1 MESPVRGEQSLLAYA
16 WFVERPQHKNG
27 CKMDR
32 LRRLIL
38 RHGLTG
44 CLTLAASLIG
54 RHLFRLLYQHERHV
68 WYAAATS
75 AIRAERPLSSELDL
89 QPAGPEHLDVLSQ
102 MNLCGRRA
110 AARFLE
116 AGADLWIVWEGERA
130 AFCCW
135 IFRGRMPVIA
145 ARGGWKGLPPDTV
158 CLEASVTGENYRGRG
173 IAPAAWSLIAQ
184 SLKEEGVR
192 TIMTK
197 VEVDNV
203 PSRRAVLKA
212 GFREV
217 ALMDYLQVGGVPR
230 VRVTAWGEV
239 CEQDRD
245 LLSDLQKIAV

>member
-16 WFVERPQHKNG
+16 WFVERLPHKNG
-27 CKMDR
+27 FKMDR
-32 LRRLIL
+32 LKRLIL

-44 CLTLAASLIG
+44 CLILAASLIG
-54 RHLFRLLYQHERHV
+54 RRLFRVLYQHERHV

-75 AIRAERPLSSELDL
+75 AIRAERPLATGLDL
-89 QPAGPEHLDVLSQ
+89 QRAGPAHLDVLSES
-102 MNLCGRRA
+102 NLCGRSE

-203 PSRRAVLKA
+203 ASRRAVLKA

-217 ALMDYLQVGGVPR
+217 AIMDYLQVGGVPR
-230 VRVTAWGEV
+230 VRVTAWDEV

-245 LLSDLQKIAV
+245 LLIDLQKIAA

>member
-1 MESPVRGEQSLLAYA
+1 MNRIRRV
-16 WFVERPQHKNG
+16 
-27 CKMDR
+27 
-32 LRRLIL
+32 LRR
-38 RHGLTG
+38 HGIAKSLV
-44 CLTLAASLIG
+44 LAARISTQ
-54 RHLFRLLYQHERHV
+54 RLLMALYLHERHV

-89 QPAGPEHLDVLSQ
+89 QRAGPEHLDVLSQ
-102 MNLCGRRA
+102 LNLCGRSA
-110 AARFLE
+110 AGRFLE

-245 LLSDLQKIAV
+245 LLIDLQKIAV

>member
-1 MESPVRGEQSLLAYA
+1 
-16 WFVERPQHKNG
+16 
-27 CKMDR
+27 MDR
-32 LRRLIL
+32 LKRLIL
-38 RHGLTG
+38 RHGFTG
-44 CLTLAASLIG
+44 CLVLAASTIV
-54 RHLFRLLYQHERHV
+54 RSLFRVLYQHERHV

-75 AIRAERPLSSELDL
+75 AIRAERPLSTGLVL
-89 QPAGPEHLDVLSQ
+89 QRAGQEHLDLLSQ
-102 MNLCGRRA
+102 LNLCGRSA
-110 AARFLE
+110 AARFLA
-116 AGADLWIVWEGERA
+116 AGANLWIVREGERA

-158 CLEASVTGENYRGRG
+158 CLEASVTGADYRGRG

-184 SLKEEGVR
+184 SLKEEGMR

-217 ALMDYLQVGGVPR
+217 AVMDYLQVGGIPR

-239 CEQDRD
+239 HEQDRD
-245 LLSDLQKIAV
+245 MLIDLQKIAA